1 MRPPAPNG
9 FANGWE
15 ALRIRGN
22 MTPEPA
28 RAISSQ
34 RPAAR
39 LHTAEVE
46 THTRVE
52 FKDITSLVQ
61 RVVAESGAQNGTCFL
76 FVPHT
81 TAAILINENDD
92 AALPRDL
99 DKFLSALAPRDKDY
113 HHNDGN
119 CDSHLKA
126 AVIGNSKYLLV
137 ENGRLLLGRWQ
148 GVFFC
153 EFDGP
158 RRRELKIKV
167 ISD

>member
-1 MRPPAPNG
+1 MPP
-9 FANGWE
+9 
-15 ALRIRGN
+15 
-22 MTPEPA
+22 PEPA
-28 RAISSQ
+28 RSASHHRHSV
-34 RPAAR
+34 R
-39 LHTAEVE
+39 LHTSHIE
-46 THTRVE
+46 THLRVE

-61 RVVAESGAQNGTCFL
+61 ALVTESGVQEGTCFL

-92 AALPRDL
+92 TALQMDL
-99 DKFLSALAPRDKDY
+99 DTFLTSLAPRDKYY

-126 AVIGNSKYLLV
+126 ATIGNSKCLLV
-137 ENGRLLLGRWQ
+137 EGGRLVLGRWQ

-167 ISD
+167 VPD

>member
-1 MRPPAPNG
+1 M
-9 FANGWE
+9 
-15 ALRIRGN
+15 
-22 MTPEPA
+22 
-28 RAISSQ
+28 
-34 RPAAR
+34 
-39 LHTAEVE
+39 
-46 THTRVE
+46 RVE

-61 RVVAESGAQNGTCFL
+61 RVVTESGVENGTCFL

-92 AALPRDL
+92 TALQKDL
-99 DKFLSALAPRDKDY
+99 DAFLKSLAPPDSNY

-126 AVIGNSKYLLV
+126 ALIGNSKCLLV
-137 ENGRLLLGRWQ
+137 ESGRLILGRWQ

-167 ISD
+167 VPD